1 MTITIEFAG
10 PLRSLVGKAAQA
22 LELAEGADV
31 ATAIQHLGAT
41 VSDSARSQ
49 LLTASGD
56 VQPSLIVAVNGTAC
70 SGLQAHQRL
79 LQPGDVVALLS
90 PIAGG

>member
-10 PLRSLVGKAAQA
+10 PLRSILGQSVQT
-22 LELAEGADV
+22 LELEDGADV
-31 ATAIQHLGAT
+31 ALAIQRLCST
-41 VSDSARSQ
+41 TSDAARAH

-70 SGLQAHQRL
+70 SVLQAQQRL
-79 LQPGDVVALLS
+79 LKAGDVIALLS